1 MRALLIP
8 AKPMS
13 LFRANFKKRFV
24 SGHDF
29 SRAVNEANDEGF
41 SPCGS
46 LSLSVWLG
54 DHSAFQSTG
63 RTLPLQESIAPE
75 VHLFH
80 ALWRTQS
87 RKEMTSRH
95 MPSKAYLSG
104 LSRHARSL
112 LRHG

>member
-1 MRALLIP
+1 
-8 AKPMS
+8 MS

-46 LSLSVWLG
+46 LSLSVRLG

-63 RTLPLQESIAPE
+63 RTLPLQESIAVPYKME
-75 VHLFH
+75 
-80 ALWRTQS
+80 S
-87 RKEMTSRH
+87 M
-95 MPSKAYLSG
+95 G
-104 LSRHARSL
+104 LQR
-112 LRHG
+112 LRES